1 MASLTKVLFQR
12 KTRIICKKINRQKQ
26 LKTLWNKYG
35 EVINTLLPQTSV
47 EYLAIYI
54 NAFYRC
60 IGLEFVAI
68 ICHILNNIGRM
79 CSIRVGDV

>member
-1 MASLTKVLFQR
+1 MSKQR
-12 KTRIICKKINRQKQ
+12 ENEKINRQKQ
-26 LKTLWNKYG
+26 LKSLCNEYR

-47 EYLAIYI
+47 GYLAIYI
-54 NAFYRC
+54 KAFYGH

-79 CSIRVGDV
+79 YFT